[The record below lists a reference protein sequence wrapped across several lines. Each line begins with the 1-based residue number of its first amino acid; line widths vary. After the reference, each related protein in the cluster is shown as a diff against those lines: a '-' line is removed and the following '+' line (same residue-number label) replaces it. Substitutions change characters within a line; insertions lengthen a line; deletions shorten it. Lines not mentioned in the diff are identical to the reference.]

1 MTREGFY
8 KQFQSGKLNVDSK
21 NSIFSFQDDFSF
33 QTFLEQG
40 KKNTSQNKVS
50 SELLRGADEAA
61 KKPPNA
67 ANEGNDA
74 DKVTNESPYETDN
87 ITNESPNENDEETNE
102 LSKES
107 KEAIG
112 ELIREALKDQRHS
125 QFKTGALDKTNS
137 HDEESKS
144 GDNSNPSSSDTTDTD
159 APAVF
164 KMGATPQSTVSREA
178 PVKSL
183 NIDHIT
189 AGKAAQAQEGNE
201 GIYTSQLVREPEKS
215 ASSPDVMAGSRVSH
229 GTNMS
234 EQMKARQAGKQA
246 ENKLLSEQMARQ
258 TALISSSVAE
268 AGYMAASGNCGGAVG
283 AAASIRSDRR
293 VDFEKKRNVYE
304 TADADFKKIA
314 KDKKEEKKEEVA
326 EVVRGESTEENV
338 ASSENSSGEE
348 GTITTGSDTSTSDSS
363 GSDSSDSDGDVTIIT
378 GSDSSDATIT
388 TGASFSATL
397 TTNTTGYDSSAT
409 LRTTSSASAD
419 TSSSVSFK
427 GISIRI

>member
-33 QTFLEQG
+33 QAFLEQG

-50 SELLRGADEAA
+50 NELPSGADEAA
-61 KKPPNA
+61 KKAPNA

-74 DKVTNESPYETDN
+74 DKVTNESLNET
-87 ITNESPNENDEETNE
+87 DEETNE

-107 KEAIG
+107 KEAIS
-112 ELIREALKDQRHS
+112 ELIREALKEQRHS
-125 QFKTGALDKTNS
+125 QFKTGALDTTDS

-144 GDNSNPSSSDTTDTD
+144 GGNSNPSSNDTTDTN

-164 KMGATPQSTVSREA
+164 KMGATSQATLSQEI

-183 NIDHIT
+183 NIEHII
-189 AGKAAQAQEGNE
+189 AGKAAQGQMGNE
-201 GIYTSQLVREPEKS
+201 GIISSQLVREPEKNVS
-215 ASSPDVMAGSRVSH
+215 QPDVMAGSRVSH
-229 GTNMS
+229 GTGMS

-258 TALISSSVAE
+258 TDLISSSVAD
-268 AGYMAASGNCGGAVG
+268 ADYMAASGNYGGAAGTV
-283 AAASIRSDRR
+283 ASIRSDRR
-293 VDFEKKRNVYE
+293 VNHERERAIYE
-304 TADADFKKIA
+304 TADADFKKIE

-326 EVVRGESTEENV
+326 EVVSGESTEENV

-348 GTITTGSDTSTSDSS
+348 GTITTDSDTSTSDSS
-363 GSDSSDSDGDVTIIT
+363 GSDSDSSDSGGELTV
-378 GSDSSDATIT
+378 GSGGDATIT
-388 TGASFSATL
+388 TGGSFGATL
-397 TTNTTGYDSSAT
+397 TTNTTAYNSSAT
-409 LRTTSSASAD
+409 LTTTSSASAD

-427 GISIRI
+427 GINIRV